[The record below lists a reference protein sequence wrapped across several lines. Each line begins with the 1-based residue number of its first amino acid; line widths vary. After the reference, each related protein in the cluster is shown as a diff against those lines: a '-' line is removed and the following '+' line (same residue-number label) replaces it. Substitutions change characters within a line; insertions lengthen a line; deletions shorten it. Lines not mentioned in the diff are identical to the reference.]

1 MKKEKEKK
9 EPDYPKK
16 EKGYF
21 MDEQKFSKFSNSI
34 FQITIIG
41 YLFGLYLNIIFI
53 DCWRKKIG
61 LISTFLKLFLNII
74 VMQIIV
80 GKICKH
86 EEEK

>member
-53 DCWRKKIG
+53 DCCRKKIG

-74 VMQIIV
+74 VMQIIIR
-80 GKICKH
+80 KICKH
-86 EEEK
+86 EEAK

>member
-1 MKKEKEKK
+1 MKKEEENK

-41 YLFGLYLNIIFI
+41 YLCGLYLNFIYI
-53 DCWRKKIG
+53 DCWRKKNG
-61 LISTFLKLFLNII
+61 LISTFLKLFLNIVI
-74 VMQIIV
+74 MEIIIR
-80 GKICKH
+80 KICKND
-86 EEEK
+86 EAK